1 MKGAE
6 LGANF
11 NILKYHEKL
20 KGYIELQGGDD
31 PWRVCH
37 CKSTFSIYT
46 TWVQGLKM
54 TTASVRNWQWHL
66 SCAVRLISSLYF
78 ELSVLLFECK
88 AALSIDYTCICILHD
103 HYSLVHSQHA
113 YYCYYIEMKFWQSP
127 VSFTHSHLPGPAACD
142 WPHRLTF
149 WILLNVAYDDNA
161 SSKERFLY
169 MKLLLYKCISECNLL
184 GCNMVWILGIMV
196 TTRSTYF
203 SSQQWGVYFQ
213 LRIDLLWLCLA
224 WGSAEACSVMCCICV
239 LFNLI
244 LHTRST
250 SPHQF
255 HNSPLSNV
263 LIHSISIFPQTSPH

>member
-1 MKGAE
+1 M
-6 LGANF
+6 
-11 NILKYHEKL
+11 
-20 KGYIELQGGDD
+20 
-31 PWRVCH
+31 
-37 CKSTFSIYT
+37 
-46 TWVQGLKM
+46 
-54 TTASVRNWQWHL
+54 
-66 SCAVRLISSLYF
+66 
-78 ELSVLLFECK
+78 LLFECK
-88 AALSIDYTCICILHD
+88 AALSTDYTCICILHD
-103 HYSLVHSQHA
+103 HYNLVHSQHG
-113 YYCYYIEMKFWQSP
+113 YYCYYIEMRFWQSP
-127 VSFTHSHLPGPAACD
+127 VIFTHSHLPGPAACD